1 MQPSTAA
8 ARSPITNADM
18 QPSTAALLW
27 RRLKARSPVT
37 NADMS
42 PAAAANH
49 FLDYTEQTDYMNAE
63 EEAQMALLS
72 SDVPSDMD
80 ED

>member
-1 MQPSTAA
+1 MQPSAA
-8 ARSPITNADM
+8 A
-18 QPSTAALLW
+18 
-27 RRLKARSPVT
+27 ARSPVT

-49 FLDYTEQTDYMNAE
+49 FLDYTEQTDYMNVE
-63 EEAQMALLS
+63 EEAQMSLLS
-72 SDVPSDMD
+72 SGVPSDME

>member
-1 MQPSTAA
+1 MQPSAA
-8 ARSPITNADM
+8 A
-18 QPSTAALLW
+18 
-27 RRLKARSPVT
+27 ARSPVT

-49 FLDYTEQTDYMNAE
+49 FLDYTEQTDFMNAE
-63 EEAQMALLS
+63 EQAHMSLLS
-72 SDVPSDMD
+72 SDVHSDSD